1 MDDKEDDEGTMKG
14 ARGMKYFV
22 THTTGTWIEAE
33 TEEIAQA
40 ELCRLIRENIEPSH
54 CCIEGEDDSN
64 DQVQRLR

>member
-1 MDDKEDDEGTMKG
+1 
-14 ARGMKYFV
+14 MKYFV

-54 CCIEGEDDSN
+54 CCIDGEDDSN
-64 DQVQRLR
+64 DMNQFHRRKL